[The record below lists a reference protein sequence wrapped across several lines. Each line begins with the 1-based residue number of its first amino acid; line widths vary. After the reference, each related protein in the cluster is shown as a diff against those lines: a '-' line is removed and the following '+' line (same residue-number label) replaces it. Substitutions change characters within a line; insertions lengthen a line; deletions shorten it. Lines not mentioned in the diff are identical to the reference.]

1 MLEAMARFDPRK
13 YEREV
18 RAAQQKA
25 EREFKRQVDA
35 NNRKAKA
42 HNKREE
48 DRVKREIDTHNRKA
62 KAHNKREEDRVKRE
76 IDTHNRKA
84 KAHNKTVIDNLNRQL
99 RAASTGPRYTPT
111 EEVLADRVVH
121 ALPERDEREW
131 DSFLSYARIDGA
143 EAGVEL
149 RDALSELGVSVWF
162 DEVTIV
168 PGKSQAL
175 QMDQGLQRAR
185 AGIVLLTP
193 AYVTGRFWT
202 ERELGA
208 LLGKETLIPI
218 LHNVTFDEVKEYSGI
233 LPDLAGFETARDSI
247 GVIAEKIAAA
257 LLSDG

>member
-1 MLEAMARFDPRK
+1 MRFDPRK
-13 YEREV
+13 WEREV

-25 EREFKRQVDA
+25 QREYKRQVDA
-35 NNRKAKA
+35 YNRKAKAHNQREINRVNREIDTYNRKAKA
-42 HNKREE
+42 HNKQ
-48 DRVKREIDTHNRKA
+48 
-62 KAHNKREEDRVKRE
+62 
-76 IDTHNRKA
+76 
-84 KAHNKTVIDNLNRQL
+84 VIDNLNRQL
-99 RAASTGPRYTPT
+99 RAASTGPRYTPA

-143 EAGVEL
+143 EVGVQL

-168 PGKSQAL
+168 PGRSQAL
-175 QMDQGLQRAR
+175 QMDKGLQRAR

-208 LLGKETLIPI
+208 LLGKETLIPV
-218 LHNVTFDEVKEYSGI
+218 LHNVTFAEVAEYSGI
-233 LPDLAGFETARDSI
+233 LPDLAGFETARDDVD
-247 GVIAEKIAAA
+247 VIAQKIAAA
-257 LLSDG
+257 LLGRELE